1 MSFKLIHRTLISRL
15 PLPNPGIL
23 SADRHG
29 RAGAVGVHGIRTP
42 FSNGLKKE
50 MPEMHNE
57 LSLCRLT
64 VPEIRAGDGL
74 NDDFFYRTSQALA
87 SL

>member
-1 MSFKLIHRTLISRL
+1 MDALEQWDCQYSNPVFKWT
-15 PLPNPGIL
+15 
-23 SADRHG
+23 
-29 RAGAVGVHGIRTP
+29 
-42 FSNGLKKE
+42 KKE
-50 MPEMHNE
+50 MPEIHNE